1 MLPRRVITGEPG
13 LACGR
18 LIRIARV
25 AGKPWG
31 HRIVIVAAMERTTVR
46 QITAERTTV
55 RQITA

>member
-1 MLPRRVITGEPG
+1 MLRRRVITGEPG
-13 LACGR
+13 LAYGR

-46 QITAERTTV
+46 QIIA
-55 RQITA
+55 